1 MIIRRLATAVR
12 RQDWF
17 IVLVEI
23 AIVFVGI
30 FLGLQADD
38 WAEERQDRQREQAA
52 LERLFYETHD
62 ALELLERMLEGSR
75 RRNQLRRNAVQ
86 FADSDAPVPDDDLM
100 LRVGLNTLAQFPP
113 IDIVTIAYDE
123 LKSSG
128 QMQLIRSTELREQ
141 IARFHTDL
149 GSANTYQEGFGEF
162 GIGYFSV
169 YKQHVTWAFNPD
181 ATTSDILLSTYDW
194 DSLRGDENF
203 IFSAIGQLRNQLVA
217 EEILQALTD
226 SARKL
231 CNSLAEATGQSCA
244 VDPQ

>member
-1 MIIRRLATAVR
+1 MIIRRLATAIR

-23 AIVFVGI
+23 AIVFIGI

-38 WAEERQDRQREQAA
+38 WAEERQNRQREQAA
-52 LERLFYETHD
+52 LERLFHESQD
-62 ALELLERMLEGSR
+62 ALEQIELMLRISQ
-75 RRNQLRRNAVQ
+75 RRNTVRRNAVQ

-123 LKSSG
+123 LRSSG

-149 GSANTYQEGFGEF
+149 ESANTYQEGFGEF

-169 YKQHVTWAFNPD
+169 YKQHVTWAFNPE

-217 EEILQALTD
+217 QDILEALRD
-226 SARKL
+226 SARRL
-231 CNSLAEATGQSCA
+231 CDSLGEATDQPCD
-244 VDPQ
+244 VNTE